1 MALQGFKKRE
11 GNVSEHSEI
20 PRSLSRTLRKI
31 ESRPGVHKP
40 RALILASD
48 ATPLLDWG
56 DTTLPVA
63 VGGLTKL
70 FTMAMVLRELD
81 RGALTLETRIGDVL
95 PEEAMSGLCVLGGID
110 HSSSIT
116 IAHLLSHR
124 SGITDYFTPP
134 GKNTLSLLQQVTR
147 QDRAWSLDQALE
159 ISRHYSG
166 RFIPS
171 ADRAPEYSATNYL
184 LLGAILTE
192 TTGMSFPAL
201 VNLRIVGPLNLTGTY
216 AFSHDSYEK
225 YFSISP
231 IYQATEVL
239 RAPQALASS
248 AAHGSMISTAY
259 DVATFVSALWAGKL
273 CEPTWLGVSA
283 DEDAKT
289 RRAGLASLGLTVAK
303 GTPPLVGMGSD
314 NGAATALNLDT
325 GAIGFATSNQLTTA
339 RGSFDDLAA
348 IMNGVLA

>member
-1 MALQGFKKRE
+1 MCPESQAPRSDRIGWRSKARRKRG

-20 PRSLSRTLRKI
+20 PRSVSRTLRKI

-70 FTMAMVLRELD
+70 LTMAMVLRELD
-81 RGALTLETRIGDVL
+81 RGALTLETRVGDVL

-147 QDRAWSLDQALE
+147 QESGMV
-159 ISRHYSG
+159 SR
-166 RFIPS
+166 PS
-171 ADRAPEYSATNYL
+171 ARN
-184 LLGAILTE
+184 
-192 TTGMSFPAL
+192 F
-201 VNLRIVGPLNLTGTY
+201 
-216 AFSHDSYEK
+216 
-225 YFSISP
+225 
-231 IYQATEVL
+231 
-239 RAPQALASS
+239 
-248 AAHGSMISTAY
+248 
-259 DVATFVSALWAGKL
+259 
-273 CEPTWLGVSA
+273 
-283 DEDAKT
+283 
-289 RRAGLASLGLTVAK
+289 
-303 GTPPLVGMGSD
+303 PPLFREVHSFGGP
-314 NGAATALNLDT
+314 GARILRDELP
-325 GAIGFATSNQLTTA
+325 SS
-339 RGSFDDLAA
+339 RGNPDRHNRA
-348 IMNGVLA
+348 

>member
-1 MALQGFKKRE
+1 
-11 GNVSEHSEI
+11 
-20 PRSLSRTLRKI
+20 
-31 ESRPGVHKP
+31 
-40 RALILASD
+40 
-48 ATPLLDWG
+48 
-56 DTTLPVA
+56 
-63 VGGLTKL
+63 
-70 FTMAMVLRELD
+70 
-81 RGALTLETRIGDVL
+81 
-95 PEEAMSGLCVLGGID
+95 
-110 HSSSIT
+110 
-116 IAHLLSHR
+116 
-124 SGITDYFTPP
+124 
-134 GKNTLSLLQQVTR
+134 
-147 QDRAWSLDQALE
+147 
-159 ISRHYSG
+159 
-166 RFIPS
+166 
-171 ADRAPEYSATNYL
+171 
-184 LLGAILTE
+184 
-192 TTGMSFPAL
+192 MSFPAL
-201 VNLRIVGPLNLTGTY
+201 VNLRIVGPLNLTGTC

-248 AAHGSMISTAY
+248 AAHGSMISAAN
-259 DVATFVSALWAGKL
+259 DIATFVSALWAGTL

-348 IMNGVLA
+348 IMSGVLA

>member
-1 MALQGFKKRE
+1 MTQLPCSTGGHHASRCCGRTHQTFDHGDGASGAR
-11 GNVSEHSEI
+11 
-20 PRSLSRTLRKI
+20 PRGLDARDPNR
-31 ESRPGVHKP
+31 RCVA
-40 RALILASD
+40 RRSD
-48 ATPLLDWG
+48 
-56 DTTLPVA
+56 
-63 VGGLTKL
+63 VG
-70 FTMAMVLRELD
+70 
-81 RGALTLETRIGDVL
+81 
-95 PEEAMSGLCVLGGID
+95 PCVLGGID

-134 GKNTLSLLQQVTR
+134 GKNILSLLQQVIR
-147 QDRAWSLDQALE
+147 QSRAWSLDQALE

-184 LLGAILTE
+184 LLGAILTD

-201 VNLRIVGPLNLTGTY
+201 VNLRIVGPLNLTGTC

-231 IYQATEVL
+231 IYHATEVL

-248 AAHGSMISTAY
+248 AAHGSMISAAN
-259 DVATFVSALWAGKL
+259 DIATFVSALWAGTL

-303 GTPPLVGMGSD
+303 GTPPLVGMGSG

-348 IMNGVLA
+348 IMKGVLA